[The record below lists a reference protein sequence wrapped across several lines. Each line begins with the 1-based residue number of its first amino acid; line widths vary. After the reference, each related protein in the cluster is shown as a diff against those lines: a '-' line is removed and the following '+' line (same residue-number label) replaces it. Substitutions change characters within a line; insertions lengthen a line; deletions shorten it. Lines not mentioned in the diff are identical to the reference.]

1 MKDIISFVIPSYN
14 NLRHLKNAY
23 SSVKKH
29 AFNHEIIFLDDGSTD
44 GTWEW
49 IQSLNDSSVQ
59 KYKSKSRVG
68 HTVLY
73 DVGINLAKNDIVS
86 I

>member
-29 AFNHEIIFLDDGSTD
+29 AFNNEIIFLDDGSTD

-49 IQSLNDSSVQ
+49 IQQQDCI
-59 KYKSKSRVG
+59 RVTIE
-68 HTVLY
+68 HTV
-73 DVGINLAKNDIVS
+73 
-86 I
+86 